1 MMPPSEMNDAG
12 MNGDGMKNDL
22 RGDSAG
28 GSNRGSGRE
37 LQYELLLSRKVTD
50 SEGKT
55 MGRLEEASAAMVG
68 GECVVLDFH
77 VGGFSGL
84 ERLGNVTLISRLIRT
99 LGGGRFYRTF
109 VVPADQLDLS
119 DPRHPRARRPMDEFQ
134 TLRSE
139 AES

>member
-1 MMPPSEMNDAG
+1 MPPSEMNDAG
-12 MNGDGMKNDL
+12 MKNDP
-22 RGDSAG
+22 REDSYG
-28 GSNRGSGRE
+28 GSDAGSHRE

>member
-1 MMPPSEMNDAG
+1 VDVTMPPSEMNNDE
-12 MNGDGMKNDL
+12 MNNDPYDRL
-22 RGDSAG
+22 HPDSH
-28 GSNRGSGRE
+28 RE

-68 GECVVLDFH
+68 GECVVQEFH

-99 LGGGRFYRTF
+99 LGGDRFYRTF

>member
-1 MMPPSEMNDAG
+1 MPPSDMND
-12 MNGDGMKNDL
+12 DTDNDP
-22 RGDSAG
+22 RGDPDH
-28 GSNRGSGRE
+28 E

-55 MGRLEEASAAMVG
+55 MGRLEEASTSMVG

-119 DPRHPRARRPMDEFQ
+119 DPHHPRARRPMDEFQ